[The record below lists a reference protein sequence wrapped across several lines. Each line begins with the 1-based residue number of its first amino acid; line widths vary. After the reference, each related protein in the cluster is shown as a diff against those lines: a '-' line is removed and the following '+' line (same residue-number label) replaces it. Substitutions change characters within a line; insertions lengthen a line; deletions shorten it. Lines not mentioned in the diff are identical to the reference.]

1 MKKFIF
7 CLLLA
12 FAIFQGIESYAQ
24 TTYKL
29 NESFEGTF
37 LPTGWTSN
45 SVLGGNIWMQGNSSI
60 PNLFPPFPDGSFVAT
75 VAYEATGGDDWLI
88 TPQIMDVVAG
98 DSLIF
103 YWQKR
108 FSDGPFPPDSCIVRL
123 STTTATPNTAFT
135 ATLIRICVHCAP
147 VGNPQLWY
155 RVSIPL
161 TDYIGQDVYV
171 AFQHKDV
178 DGHGMGLD
186 LVQVK
191 NEGVGISNVSNSSFV
206 LNQNYPNPFNKSTLI
221 SFELKTNDFVKL
233 TVLDVLGKEVTTLV
247 NENLTAGTHNVTFN
261 STENMSSGVYFYK
274 LETTNFKDIKM
285 MMLEK

>member
-1 MKKFIF
+1 MKKIF
-7 CLLLA
+7 TLLLVV
-12 FAIFQGIESYAQ
+12 FAVSYGINGYTQ
-24 TTYKL
+24 ITYKL

-45 SVLGGNIWMQGNSSI
+45 SVAGSKIWVKQDDSKLS
-60 PNLFPPFPDGSFVAT
+60 LHPPFPDGTNCAWMDF
-75 VAYEATGGDDWLI
+75 EAPNGEDYLI
-88 TPQIMDVVAG
+88 TPQIMNIVAG

-103 YWQKR
+103 TWVKQYT
-108 FSDGPFPPDSCIVRL
+108 DGPYPYDSCIVRL
-123 STTTATPNTAFT
+123 STTTATPNAAFNQ
-135 ATLIRICVHCAP
+135 TLMRICVHCTP
-147 VGNPQLWY
+147 VGPQVWS

-161 TDYIGQDVYV
+161 SAYIGQNVYI
-171 AFQHKDV
+171 AFDHKDT

-191 NEGVGISNVSNSSFV
+191 NNGVGISNVSNPAFN
-206 LNQNYPNPFNKSTLI
+206 LNQNYPNPFIGSTMI

-247 NENLTAGTHNVTFN
+247 NQNLTAGTHNVTFN
-261 STENMSSGVYFYK
+261 AADLSSGVYLYK
-274 LETTNFKDIKM
+274 LETTDFNETKV

>member
-1 MKKFIF
+1 MKKLTIF
-7 CLLLA
+7 LFLA

-24 TTYKL
+24 TTFKL

-45 SVLGGNIWMQGNSSI
+45 SVLGANIWMQGDASI
-60 PNLFPPFPDGSFVAT
+60 LNLFPPFPDGDFVAT
-75 VAYEATGGDDWLI
+75 VAYEGTGGDDWLI
-88 TPQIMDVVAG
+88 TPQIMDVTAG

-108 FSDGPFPPDSCIVRL
+108 FSDGPYPPDSCIVRL

-135 ATLIRICVHCAP
+135 ETLMRICVHCTP
-147 VGNPQLWY
+147 VGTQIWY

-161 TDYIGQDVYV
+161 TAYIGQDVYI

-191 NEGVGISNVSNSSFV
+191 NEDVGISNVSNSSFI

-233 TVLDVLGKEVTTLV
+233 TVLDVLGKEVATLV
-247 NENLTAGTHNVTFN
+247 NQTLTAGVHNVTFN
-261 STENMSSGVYFYK
+261 PTENLTSGVYFYK
-274 LETTNFKDIKM
+274 LETSNFKDIKIM
-285 MMLEK
+285 TLEK